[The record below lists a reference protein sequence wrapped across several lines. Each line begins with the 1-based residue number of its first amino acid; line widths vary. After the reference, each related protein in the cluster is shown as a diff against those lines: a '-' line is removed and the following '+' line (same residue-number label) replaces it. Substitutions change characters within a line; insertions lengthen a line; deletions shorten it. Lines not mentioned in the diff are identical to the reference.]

1 MIKKIGLGLT
11 LAAMIGGLSV
21 VATTPAMAVGTVTA
35 LTSSKASVAS
45 LETFTISATGT
56 DWTGCVMQLWPGM
69 TTDPFATDATGD
81 ISGYYFGTKSRYNG
95 IGSAS
100 GLPGSYRLNLYTEA
114 CASVTE
120 STTPALS
127 KEVPIAPVNG
137 TGTLSVTLYETYDSA
152 TLKATPFTV
161 TTFTGSF
168 DDTDPQFGSRW
179 TLVDPS
185 ASADKCGASTTG
197 LPAGITVDET
207 VPSVGGV
214 VPELKFVGTP
224 AAGSKGTYTAC
235 LDLYDSSTI
244 CEDSYWLVTLEVS
257 DGVPP
262 ALADT
267 GMSASESTYAGVAA
281 AALVALGSVFLIVY
295 RRRLSALVN
304 RQ

>member
-1 MIKKIGLGLT
+1 MIRKIGLGVT
-11 LAAMIGGLSV
+11 IAAMIGGLSV

-45 LETFTISATGT
+45 LETFTIGATGT
-56 DWTGCVMQLWPGM
+56 DWTGCVWQLRPGM
-69 TTDPFATDATGD
+69 DTDPFASDRSGD
-81 ISGYYFGTKSRYNG
+81 ISGFYFGTKSYYNG
-95 IGSAS
+95 YGTGS

-114 CASVTE
+114 CASVTA

-127 KEVPIAPVNG
+127 KEVPVAPVNG
-137 TGTLSVTLYETYDSA
+137 AGTLSVTLYETYDSA
-152 TLKATPFTV
+152 TLQATPYTV
-161 TTFTGSF
+161 TTFAGSF
-168 DDTDPQFGSRW
+168 DDTDPRFGSRW

-185 ASADKCGASTTG
+185 QSADKCGASTTG

-214 VPELKFVGTP
+214 APDLKFVGTP
-224 AAGSKGTYTAC
+224 AAGSKGTFTAC

-262 ALADT
+262 VLPDT
-267 GMSASESTYAGVAA
+267 GIDKAQATSAGIAA
-281 AALVALGSVFLIVY
+281 ATLVALGSVFLIVY
-295 RRRLSALVN
+295 RRRLSALVK